1 VEHTLTERSILAN
14 TSHPFILA
22 LRYAFQTEHKLY
34 MVSGRCADRIGI
46 EVLCKQYCCTS

>member
-34 MVSGRCADRIGI
+34 MVSGYSSDC
-46 EVLCKQYCCTS
+46 VLAAA

>member
-1 VEHTLTERSILAN
+1 VEHTLTERSVLAN

-34 MVSGRCADRIGI
+34 MVSARCSDCIVI
-46 EVLCKQYCCTS
+46 QVPCKQYCCTS

>member
-34 MVSGRCADRIGI
+34 MVSGCSDCTVI
-46 EVLCKQYCCTS
+46 EVMCEQYCCTS